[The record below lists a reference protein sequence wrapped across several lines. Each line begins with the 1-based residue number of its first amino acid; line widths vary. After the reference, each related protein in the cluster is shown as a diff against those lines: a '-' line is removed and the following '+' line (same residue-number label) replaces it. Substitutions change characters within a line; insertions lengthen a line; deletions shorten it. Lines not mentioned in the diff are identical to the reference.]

1 MISDEKKKK
10 LKESDGGGSVLE
22 SLNEQSDFESED
34 VDDLPEVFKCSI
46 CFEILLEPTTIN
58 CGHSFCRICLARWFE
73 ARKIARQSFVCPECR
88 KQWSAYPEVDY
99 SLRDAMQIWY
109 SDLLDARKRN
119 LTADDRSVLARFRS
133 VGPSTFALFG
143 GVGRPII
150 QRRIPINWRGMQF
163 LLAIL
168 MNAALILGII
178 LLSLVVMLVAPGPD
192 IDDELQKDEIR
203 IDISQWTVSDVD
215 HWLESLGPW
224 TSAYRPAFT
233 EANIDG
239 SWLLLLDED
248 ILAMPPLNV
257 VNKLYARRLHSE
269 IMHLKLANNPKS
281 GMPKKEVS
289 LLETS
294 SNSIGES
301 NEAVSDPVAANNAQI
316 SRQKIFVLILGLLHF
331 PRTITLM
338 SYFVIDLQPI
348 TEFLNSVNVIQKD
361 KLEEELP
368 EVSWW
373 IVIKFIM
380 LPQLT
385 ILQESIRSG
394 GQIEGF
400 VRLLVVILLIRMCEE
415 LKLYITCV
423 KLIVSRRYG
432 LLYRLWLGE
441 LCRFGRDFSM
451 VVAMGYLHSILPS
464 ALIDV
469 YFCYIVC
476 YPALSFCY
484 SILRL
489 LYRRV
494 PVFRNVGIVFVQSI
508 ERSLNVVITYLL
520 RLLFGWLIPQI
531 IRLIEPAFRQA
542 AAEQRQQ
549 VGIHC

>member
-1 MISDEKKKK
+1 MKHPCN
-10 LKESDGGGSVLE
+10 VA
-22 SLNEQSDFESED
+22 
-34 VDDLPEVFKCSI
+34 EVFKCSI

-73 ARKIARQSFVCPECR
+73 ARKQARQSFVCPECR

-109 SDLLDARKRN
+109 ADLLDARKRN
-119 LTADDRSVLARFRS
+119 LTPDDRNVLARFRS

-178 LLSLVVMLVAPGPD
+178 LLSLVVMLVAPAPD
-192 IDDELQKDEIR
+192 IDDELLQKDEIR

-215 HWLESLGPW
+215 HWLESLGTW

-248 ILAMPPLNV
+248 ILAMPPLSV
-257 VNKLYARRLHSE
+257 ANKLYARRLHSE
-269 IMHLKLANNPKS
+269 IMHLKMANNPKS
-281 GMPKKEVS
+281 GIPKKDVS
-289 LLETS
+289 LLGQDPSPSSANAAESSETMPD
-294 SNSIGES
+294 SI
-301 NEAVSDPVAANNAQI
+301 ATNNAQI

-385 ILQESIRSG
+385 ILQA
-394 GQIEGF
+394 
-400 VRLLVVILLIRMCEE
+400 RM
-415 LKLYITCV
+415 LK
-423 KLIVSRRYG
+423 
-432 LLYRLWLGE
+432 
-441 LCRFGRDFSM
+441 
-451 VVAMGYLHSILPS
+451 
-464 ALIDV
+464 
-469 YFCYIVC
+469 
-476 YPALSFCY
+476 
-484 SILRL
+484 
-489 LYRRV
+489 
-494 PVFRNVGIVFVQSI
+494 
-508 ERSLNVVITYLL
+508 
-520 RLLFGWLIPQI
+520 
-531 IRLIEPAFRQA
+531 
-542 AAEQRQQ
+542 
-549 VGIHC
+549 